1 MDTPYPSAPRARG
14 GVVHHSAPLPESDST
29 PVSTAM
35 LHHPEL
41 SFLARGIGGYI
52 TSLPEGAEITIR
64 ALASKAREGEIRVAG
79 ALRELESQGYLARRR
94 VRLPDGRLVTHTSWH
109 RVPDAPTAERPTPDP
124 DPKPGPKP
132 RRDPK
137 PDPGPDLDP
146 EPDPDPAPVPDPER
160 DREPAPAPAPA
171 PVPAA
176 APAPAPAPA
185 IAPAP
190 VPPTPSAAVHEPA
203 PAPHRQVGRASVP
216 QPQPQPQPQ
225 SSRQPDPHPQPPS
238 PRQPEPHPHPP
249 SAPDD
254 RGAQLLRSLCLVD
267 LRLTLS
273 PQEVHRLAP
282 ALAGWFERGL
292 SDEAI
297 TGVLTARLPEPLTH
311 PGGLLAHRLR
321 QLLPPPPT
329 PAPPPLP
336 APSRPPAPT
345 APPPMPGAP
354 RWGMVIHDVPVF
366 ESCDDCDRAIR
377 SSAPGLCR
385 DCAAARARRAA

>member
-1 MDTPYPSAPRARG
+1 MDTPYPSAPRAHT
-14 GVVHHSAPLPESDST
+14 GVVHHNTPLPESDST
-29 PVSTAM
+29 SVSTAM
-35 LHHPEL
+35 LHHPQL

-94 VRLPDGRLVTHTSWH
+94 VRLPDGRLVTRTSWH
-109 RVPDAPTAERPTPDP
+109 RVPETPADEQPAPDP
-124 DPKPGPKP
+124 E
-132 RRDPK
+132 
-137 PDPGPDLDP
+137 P
-146 EPDPDPAPVPDPER
+146 EPDPDPAPVPDPDPAPVPEP
-160 DREPAPAPAPA
+160 DPAPEPEPQQGPEPAPAPAPA
-171 PVPAA
+171 PAPEPAA
-176 APAPAPAPA
+176 L
-185 IAPAP
+185 
-190 VPPTPSAAVHEPA
+190 SAAVHEPA
-203 PAPHRQVGRASVP
+203 PAPHRQVSRTSVP
-216 QPQPQPQPQ
+216 QPQPQPQP
-225 SSRQPDPHPQPPS
+225 
-238 PRQPEPHPHPP
+238 P
-249 SAPDD
+249 SASDD
-254 RGAQLLRSLCLVD
+254 RGARLLRSLCLVD

-273 PQEVHRLAP
+273 PQEVVRLAP

-321 QLLPPPPT
+321 QLLPPARTPEPPPMT
-329 PAPPPLP
+329 PMPPPLP
-336 APSRPPAPT
+336 TP

-385 DCAAARARRAA
+385 DCASARARHVA

>member
-1 MDTPYPSAPRARG
+1 MDTSYPSAPRARG

-35 LHHPEL
+35 LHHPQL

-109 RVPDAPTAERPTPDP
+109 RVPETPADEQPPP
-124 DPKPGPKP
+124 DSE
-132 RRDPK
+132 
-137 PDPGPDLDP
+137 PD
-146 EPDPDPAPVPDPER
+146 PDPDPAPVPEPDPAPEPEPQQ
-160 DREPAPAPAPA
+160 DPEPAPAPAPE
-171 PVPAA
+171 
-176 APAPAPAPA
+176 PAP
-185 IAPAP
+185 
-190 VPPTPSAAVHEPA
+190 PSAAVHEPA
-203 PAPHRQVGRASVP
+203 PAPHRQVSRTSVP
-216 QPQPQPQPQ
+216 QPQPQPPLPPQPQ
-225 SSRQPDPHPQPPS
+225 SPLPPPQPP
-238 PRQPEPHPHPP
+238 QPP
-249 SAPDD
+249 APDD

-273 PQEVHRLAP
+273 PQEVVRLAP

-321 QLLPPPPT
+321 QLLPPART
-329 PAPPPLP
+329 PEPPPM
-336 APSRPPAPT
+336 APVPP
-345 APPPMPGAP
+345 PPPMPGAP